1 MLIASSF
8 DDIVAI
14 TVFSVFISISFDSI
28 TSGDGADVK
37 TMIGM
42 NVFYFVMGILFGAVS
57 GYIMGFFNKC
67 SCIGH

>member
-14 TVFSVFISISFDSI
+14 TVFAIFVSISFDSI
-28 TSGDGADVK
+28 KEPSAGGEGKKSIK

-42 NVFYFVMGILFGAVS
+42 NVFYFVSGFLFGCAV
-57 GYIMGFFNKC
+57 G
-67 SCIGH
+67 